1 MVAWNFT
8 RCCKP
13 YCDNSQVHSSPADT
27 SDVLNLYTRFGTIVR
42 MVLAD
47 CPIRVQAAQSE
58 DFVHDADEKDGMSAC

>member
-1 MVAWNFT
+1 
-8 RCCKP
+8 
-13 YCDNSQVHSSPADT
+13 
-27 SDVLNLYTRFGTIVR
+27 